1 MIRLAA
7 HDPRIKGLIACAPG
21 GAGYWGSPEERAE
34 WRAAAYERAKTNW
47 FGPRGTRPPLKEV
60 TEEDQRKD
68 FLRWSLKDQDLLKN
82 LTMPMYLVNGKIDHL
97 TPIGNLYMLLE
108 SGPADGRV
116 ARVYPDDGHIAAK
129 NEREWGP
136 ASWAWLR
143 GVLTKGMKPAKPAA
157 KRVVSFKISK
167 PAKAKAK
174 PVTAKK
180 TVNKKVTAKK

>member
-1 MIRLAA
+1 MIRVVAPHFVA
-7 HDPRIKGLIACAPG
+7 GL
-21 GAGYWGSPEERAE
+21 
-34 WRAAAYERAKTNW
+34 
-47 FGPRGTRPPLKEV
+47 V
-60 TEEDQRKD
+60 
-68 FLRWSLKDQDLLKN
+68 
-82 LTMPMYLVNGKIDHL
+82 
-97 TPIGNLYMLLE
+97 
-108 SGPADGRV
+108 PADGRV

-157 KRVVSFKISK
+157 NRVVSFKISK